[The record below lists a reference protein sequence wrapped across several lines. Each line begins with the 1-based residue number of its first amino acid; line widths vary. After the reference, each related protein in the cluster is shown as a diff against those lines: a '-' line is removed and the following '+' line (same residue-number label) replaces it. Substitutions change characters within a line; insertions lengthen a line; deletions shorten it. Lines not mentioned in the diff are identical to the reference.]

1 MPTLTVNSDFDF
13 SERSSWVQLRATTND
28 EITSRADRPDAV
40 GLFQGML
47 HALERSLT
55 RGDDVEDQTL
65 EERIRLK
72 AFQLWKQDG
81 SMEGCADEYWRQA
94 REMIEIEVLEE
105 NEKPPAESFE

>member
-1 MPTLTVNSDFDF
+1 M
-13 SERSSWVQLRATTND
+13 
-28 EITSRADRPDAV
+28 
-40 GLFQGML
+40 
-47 HALERSLT
+47 
-55 RGDDVEDQTL
+55 EDQTL

-105 NEKPPAESFE
+105 NEKPPTESFNKREIPAWAQPLCLSCAQIFSGFTQIAHQRNLNNPDMKCSRDVAGHEARC